1 MIVSLASK
9 RRTRAAP
16 RKSGLLR
23 RCSLGFLLPVILPDF
38 FDLLH
43 NLKPFAFVLKIS
55 KSQKMP
61 QKLFALCAFI
71 TGVCSLAQSPYF
83 GKDDGCRLPFECW
96 HRNAI
101 LWQILSVKAL
111 PHALEFWSIITP
123 LSATLSSL
131 NHSKHSAMSHKS
143 VH

>member
-61 QKLFALCAFI
+61 QKLFATLCIHYRCLLSCPKSIVFRQGRWLQAAFR
-71 TGVCSLAQSPYF
+71 VLAPKRDSLADTFGEGTSTCVGVLKYYNATKRYTVITQSLKTQCDVP
-83 GKDDGCRLPFECW
+83 
-96 HRNAI
+96 
-101 LWQILSVKAL
+101 
-111 PHALEFWSIITP
+111 
-123 LSATLSSL
+123 
-131 NHSKHSAMSHKS
+131 
-143 VH
+143 